1 MVTKKKS
8 DDAVVVDVDTKERK
22 FRVKMKSWVWILT
35 LIIGAAGT
43 LLYFLRAIIFK

>member
-1 MVTKKKS
+1 MVTRKKQV
-8 DDAVVVDVDTKERK
+8 DAVTVDVDVHEKK